1 MTVGVP
7 STRAPRARRVV
18 RGWVRGWDRVGA
30 QAEFYLTTVR
40 SIADAA
46 FRYRIETL
54 RLVAQMSLGTGALAV
69 IGGTI
74 AIVAF
79 LTIFTGALPGV
90 LGYNEFAHMGIEALT
105 GFGSALFN
113 VRLVAPLTA
122 AWGMSATIGAGAT
135 AQLGA
140 MRINEEI
147 DALEVMGIRSIAYL
161 SSTRVL
167 AGVFVVIP
175 LYCVAVLMSFLSARV
190 VTTAMYGQSTG
201 VYDHYFNTFLIPSNI
216 IWSFALAMMMTV
228 VIMLIHTYYG
238 FTAAGGPAGVGE
250 AVGRAVRTSLVSSS
264 CVVVFGVVGPVR
276 TDRQL
281 PRVRVVEMKPVR
293 RVRKVHTRA
302 DLAQNPKAQTWQS
315 MLVPPN

>member
-1 MTVGVP
+1 VSIGVP
-7 STRAPRARRVV
+7 SKRGPRVRRVV
-18 RGWVRGWDRVGA
+18 RGWVTGWNRVGSQA
-30 QAEFYLTTVR
+30 QFYFTTLGSV
-40 SIADAA
+40 ADAA
-46 FRYRIETL
+46 VRYRIETL

-74 AIVAF
+74 AIVGF
-79 LTIFTGALPGV
+79 LNISTGALPGV
-90 LGYNEFAHMGIEALT
+90 IGYNQFADMGIEALT

-161 SSTRVL
+161 SSTRVV

-175 LYCVAVLMSFLSARV
+175 LYCVAVLMAFLSARV

-201 VYDHYFNTFLIPSNI
+201 VYDHYFNTFLIPTNI
-216 IWSFALAMMMTV
+216 IWSFVLAISMTV
-228 VIMLIHTYYG
+228 VIMLVHTYYG
-238 FTAAGGPAGVGE
+238 FTATGGPAGVGE
-250 AVGRAVRTSLVSSS
+250 AVGRSVRTSLVVSSF
-264 CVVVFGVVGPVR
+264 VVVLASLALYGQSGNFHVGG
-276 TDRQL
+276 
-281 PRVRVVEMKPVR
+281 
-293 RVRKVHTRA
+293 
-302 DLAQNPKAQTWQS
+302 
-315 MLVPPN
+315 